1 MTKFAKVAATIFVI
15 GVVVTI
21 LQSNMEGWIG
31 DIWEVLFDQFE
42 SWISG
47 DT

>member
-21 LQSNMEGWIG
+21 LQANMEDWIG
-31 DIWEVLFDQFE
+31 EIWEVLFEQFD

-47 DT
+47 DA